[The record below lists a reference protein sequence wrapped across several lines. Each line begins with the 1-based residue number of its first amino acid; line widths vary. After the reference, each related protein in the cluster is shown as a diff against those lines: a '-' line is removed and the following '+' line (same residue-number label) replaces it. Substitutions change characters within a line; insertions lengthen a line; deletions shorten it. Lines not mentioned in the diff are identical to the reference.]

1 MKIINQKT
9 KENSVCQNVNFTF
22 TGNNQAKTFNDFKE
36 LKNDDLI
43 HGVILVRF

>member
-9 KENSVCQNVNFTF
+9 KENSVCQDVNVTF
-22 TGNNQAKTFNDFKE
+22 TENDQTKTFHDFKE

-43 HGVILVRF
+43 NGVILVRI